1 MTPRTAISMVAG
13 AVLVTFVGAVIHAQ
27 PAMVAYGA
35 LLGCLSGG
43 ILSWAL
49 EARNVL

>member
-1 MTPRTAISMVAG
+1 MTPRTAVSMVSG
-13 AVLVTFVGAVIHAQ
+13 AVLVTLVGAVIHAQ

-43 ILSWAL
+43 IISWAID
-49 EARNVL
+49 ARGSL

>member
-13 AVLVTFVGAVIHAQ
+13 AVLVTLAGAVIHTH

-49 EARNVL
+49 DARRGL